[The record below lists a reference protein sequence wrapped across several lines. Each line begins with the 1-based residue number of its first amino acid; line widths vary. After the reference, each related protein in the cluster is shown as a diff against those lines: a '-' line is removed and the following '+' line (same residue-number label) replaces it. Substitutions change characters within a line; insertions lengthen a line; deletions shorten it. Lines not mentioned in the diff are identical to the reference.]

1 MPFFPMFL
9 ETQQNTAKDLTPM
22 PDQFEHYITKNIKAF
37 YKRRLLTPILY
48 LIFLLVLWFVLSL
61 SAPLFPDTLDAPDT
75 LESTYRRHKEY
86 ISATLSDLKFTGYTQ
101 AFLGHISGYYY
112 YTMRTDECI
121 IVLLSPNTSE
131 QGLPEITQVSVR
143 AKILHISENFD

>member
-1 MPFFPMFL
+1 MFL

-75 LESTYRRHKEY
+75 LEST
-86 ISATLSDLKFTGYTQ
+86 
-101 AFLGHISGYYY
+101 
-112 YTMRTDECI
+112 TDGMK
-121 IVLLSPNTSE
+121 NTY
-131 QGLPEITQVSVR
+131 PPPYPI
-143 AKILHISENFD
+143 

>member
-1 MPFFPMFL
+1 MFL

-61 SAPLFPDTLDAPDT
+61 SAPLFPDTLDASIPSRAPIDGMKN
-75 LESTYRRHKEY
+75 TYPPPY
-86 ISATLSDLKFTGYTQ
+86 PI
-101 AFLGHISGYYY
+101 
-112 YTMRTDECI
+112 
-121 IVLLSPNTSE
+121 
-131 QGLPEITQVSVR
+131 
-143 AKILHISENFD
+143 

>member
-1 MPFFPMFL
+1 
-9 ETQQNTAKDLTPM
+9 M

-75 LESTYRRHKEY
+75 LESTYRRHEEY
-86 ISATLSDLKFTGYTQ
+86 ISATLSDLIPVNRDFRRFRRCPSVPRFFTVP
-101 AFLGHISGYYY
+101 
-112 YTMRTDECI
+112 R
-121 IVLLSPNTSE
+121 
-131 QGLPEITQVSVR
+131 
-143 AKILHISENFD
+143 ILMSC

>member
-1 MPFFPMFL
+1 
-9 ETQQNTAKDLTPM
+9 M

-101 AFLGHISGYYY
+101 SFLGHISGYYY
-112 YTMRTDECI
+112 YTMRNDECI
-121 IVLLSPNTSE
+121 IVLLSRIPVNRDFRRFRRC
-131 QGLPEITQVSVR
+131 PSVPR
-143 AKILHISENFD
+143 FFTVPRILMNC

>member
-1 MPFFPMFL
+1 
-9 ETQQNTAKDLTPM
+9 M

-75 LESTYRRHKEY
+75 LESTYRRHEEY
-86 ISATLSDLKFTGYTQ
+86 ISATLSDLKFTGYQ
-101 AFLGHISGYYY
+101 SNQYISGYY
-112 YTMRTDECI
+112 
-121 IVLLSPNTSE
+121 LL
-131 QGLPEITQVSVR
+131 
-143 AKILHISENFD
+143 